1 MIRRVLS
8 TLLAATA
15 LTALAFVQAQT
26 TIEFWMTGDE
36 TKTPA
41 VRQIVDQYNRDNPD
55 VTVNFR
61 DFPNEP
67 YKTAIQVALA
77 SPTPPDIF
85 HNWAG
90 DSTREWVTDGQI
102 IDLTAYA
109 EQDGWGESLSRASV
123 EAFRLNGNL
132 YGAPYSQETKY
143 FFYNE
148 ALFADEGLTPP
159 ATFTELLELCGTL
172 QERGHIPIA
181 FGNSER
187 WPGVHYLSIFN
198 QKVVGEAVTERD
210 YSLASSADEL
220 FTDPGYAEAFQRLLD
235 MQDAGCFND
244 AVNAISPEIA
254 RAMFYTE
261 QTAMTYCGTWCVGI
275 MEANDFG
282 DEFALFRMPD
292 IEDGRGNQNYVLAAP
307 IGVQIS
313 SRSQHTDEA
322 ARFLEYF
329 VSEASQRVWL
339 DVSGRLPSH
348 PDAVSED
355 IASDTV
361 MWIVSDLAT
370 ADGTVMWLD
379 QVLEA
384 SIANVYLNSIQEVLG
399 GTMTPEQAAQEIRR
413 QALTVKERLG
423 L

>member
-1 MIRRVLS
+1 MSRGLRTTIMAATV
-8 TLLAATA
+8 LAA
-15 LTALAFVQAQT
+15 LTFAHAQT
-26 TIEFWMTGDE
+26 TIDFWLVSDE
-36 TKTPA
+36 VITPA
-41 VRQIVDQYNRDNPD
+41 VQEIVDQYNRENPN
-55 VTVNFR
+55 VIVNYR
-61 DFPNEP
+61 PIPNEP

-77 SPTPPDIF
+77 SATPPDAF

-109 EQDGWGESLSRASV
+109 AEYGWDESLSRAAV
-123 EAFRLNGNL
+123 EAFRLDGNL

-143 FFYNE
+143 FYYNE
-148 ALFADEGLTPP
+148 ALFEDEGLVPP
-159 ATFTELLELCGTL
+159 TTFTELLDLCGTL
-172 QERGHIPIA
+172 RERGHVPIA

-210 YSLASSADEL
+210 YSLASDAAEL
-220 FTDPGYAEAFQRLLD
+220 FTDEAYVEAFQRLVD
-235 MQDAGCFND
+235 MQDAGCFSD
-244 AVNAISPEIA
+244 AVNAVSPEIA

-282 DEFALFRMPD
+282 DRFGLFRMPA

-307 IGVQIS
+307 IGAQIA
-313 SRSQHTDEA
+313 SRSQHADEA
-322 ARFLEYF
+322 ARFLAYF
-329 VSEASQRVWL
+329 VSEDSQRTWVE
-339 DVSGRLPSH
+339 VSGRLPAH
-348 PDAVSED
+348 PAAVDADV
-355 IASDTV
+355 ASDTV
-361 MWIVSDLAT
+361 LWIVSDLAT

-399 GTMTPEQAAQEIRR
+399 GTMTPEEAADSVRR